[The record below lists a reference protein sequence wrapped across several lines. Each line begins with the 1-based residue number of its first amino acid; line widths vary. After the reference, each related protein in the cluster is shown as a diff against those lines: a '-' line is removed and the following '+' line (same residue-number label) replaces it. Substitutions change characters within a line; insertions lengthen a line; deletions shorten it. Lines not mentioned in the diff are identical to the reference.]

1 MEKINEILNEIELES
16 LNIKDF
22 AILLDIINS
31 LKTNDNVEV
40 I

>member
-1 MEKINEILNEIELES
+1 MEKINEILNSIDLES
-16 LNIKDF
+16 LNIKDL
-22 AILLDIINS
+22 AILLDIVNS

>member
-1 MEKINEILNEIELES
+1 MEKINEILN
-16 LNIKDF
+16 IKDL
-22 AILLDIINS
+22 AILLDIVNS